1 VATLHNL
8 WRRAVSNIQ
17 DIRAQLRA
25 EASAKPGAS
34 AKGLPIVA
42 ALGGCA
48 IVASI
53 IYVLFLMPVRAPLQ
67 PSGSLQPLKPS
78 ALVPSFQ
85 RVGADG
91 LTERE
96 RYVPP
101 PSERASPPA
110 KYAGMSPRQAGKVAD
125 EVCFARAHTRF
136 PHWSKTPRLT
146 TKALN
151 EFSADEMQHF
161 DELLQCLL
169 MEGLTRYCSS
179 SQRSMI
185 AAEVAWYFRAL
196 DYGNKV
202 LARVRAETASYR
214 ARQENPYQEDPAE
227 AARIRR
233 IEFAA
238 DPRVVTAIEARL
250 ADGVLTKADRDTFS
264 NAAAP
269 QWVRLRL
276 AGVKPSTPRC
286 PAPPW
291 WAFWRGL

>member
-1 VATLHNL
+1 M
-8 WRRAVSNIQ
+8 SNIQ

-25 EASAKPGAS
+25 GAGARPGSS

-48 IVASI
+48 VVASI
-53 IYVLFLMPVRAPLQ
+53 IYVLFLMPNRVPLQPVRVVPLQ
-67 PSGSLQPLKPS
+67 PS
-78 ALVPSFQ
+78 AAVPSFQ

-96 RYVPP
+96 RYIPP
-101 PSERASPPA
+101 PSERASPPSR
-110 KYAGMSPRQAGKVAD
+110 YTGMSPRQVGKVAD
-125 EVCFARAHTRF
+125 EVCFARAHARF

-146 TKALN
+146 TRELN
-151 EFSADEMQHF
+151 HYFADDMPHF
-161 DELLQCLL
+161 DELLHCLL
-169 MEGLTRYCSS
+169 IEGLTRYCSS

-185 AAEVAWYFRAL
+185 AAEVATYFRVL
-196 DYGNKV
+196 DHGNKV
-202 LARVRAETASYR
+202 LAQVRAETASYR

-238 DPRVVTAIEARL
+238 DSRVVAAIEQRL
-250 ADGVLTKADRDTFS
+250 ADGVLTKTDRDTFS
-264 NAAAP
+264 AAAP

-276 AGVKPSTPRC
+276 AGVKPSTQLC
-286 PAPPW
+286 PAQPW

>member
-1 VATLHNL
+1 M
-8 WRRAVSNIQ
+8 
-17 DIRAQLRA
+17 
-25 EASAKPGAS
+25 
-34 AKGLPIVA
+34 A

-48 IVASI
+48 VVAGI
-53 IYVLFLMPVRAPLQ
+53 IYVLFLMPIRVPLQPVRVVPLQ
-67 PSGSLQPLKPS
+67 PSA
-78 ALVPSFQ
+78 ALPSFQ

-96 RYVPP
+96 RHIPP
-101 PSERASPPA
+101 PSERASPPG
-110 KYAGMSPRQAGKVAD
+110 KYAGTSPRQAGKVAD
-125 EVCFARAHTRF
+125 EVCFARAHARF

-151 EFSADEMQHF
+151 EFSSDDMQHF

-169 MEGLTRYCSS
+169 IEGLTRYCSS

-238 DPRVVTAIEARL
+238 DPRVVAAIEQRL
-250 ADGVLTKADRDTFS
+250 ADGVLTKADRETFS
-264 NAAAP
+264 AAAP

-276 AGVKPSTPRC
+276 AGVKPSAPLC
-286 PAPPW
+286 PAQPW

>member
-1 VATLHNL
+1 M
-8 WRRAVSNIQ
+8 SNFQ

-25 EASAKPGAS
+25 ESGARPGSS
-34 AKGLPIVA
+34 AKGLPVMA

-48 IVASI
+48 VVAGI
-53 IYVLFLMPVRAPLQ
+53 IYVLFLMPIRVPLQPIRVVPLQ
-67 PSGSLQPLKPS
+67 PSAAVPTFQP
-78 ALVPSFQ
+78 
-85 RVGADG
+85 VGADG

-96 RYVPP
+96 RYIPP
-101 PSERASPPA
+101 PSERASPPG

-125 EVCFARAHTRF
+125 EVCFARAHARF

-146 TKALN
+146 TRELN
-151 EFSADEMQHF
+151 HYFADDMPHF
-161 DELLQCLL
+161 DELLHCLL
-169 MEGLTRYCSS
+169 IEGVTRYCSS
-179 SQRSMI
+179 SQRGMI
-185 AAEVAWYFRAL
+185 AAEVATYFRIL

-214 ARQENPYQEDPAE
+214 ATQDNPYQEDPAE

-238 DPRVVTAIEARL
+238 DPRVVAALEQRL

-264 NAAAP
+264 AAAP

-276 AGVKPSTPRC
+276 AGVKPAAPLC
-286 PAPPW
+286 PAQPW